1 VEGGAES
8 ADKHMTTYPEE
19 ARKTAAKIE
28 LILKVAKAAFFDA
41 IDFLSCIETLEAGN
55 RREIIQSLAAA
66 KAERTADLVQRAL
79 FGHCLMSVMTAFD
92 PIRRRGD
99 FHLRVAMKLVAE
111 QTPRMALCRMENTNL
126 ADIEAAERHWAR
138 CLNFQ
143 HLESLRTYRNKSVA
157 HMSQSPADME
167 QPLVHQLFELAR
179 MTAKV
184 AELLAR
190 GTGIAQVS
198 LGSQVEPFRESGR
211 TFWDKWKQVPEC

>member
-1 VEGGAES
+1 
-8 ADKHMTTYPEE
+8 MTTYPEE
-19 ARKTAAKIE
+19 ARETAAKVD

-55 RREIIQSLAAA
+55 RQEIIQSLAAA
-66 KAERTADLVQRAL
+66 KAGRTADLVQRAL

-92 PIRRRGD
+92 PMRPND
-99 FHLRVAMKLVAE
+99 FHLGVGMSLVAE
-111 QTPRMALCRMENTNL
+111 QTPRMALCKMKNTNL
-126 ADIEAAERHWAR
+126 ADIEAAERHWAE

-157 HMSQSPADME
+157 HMSQFPADME
-167 QPLVHQLFELAR
+167 QPFVHQLFDLAR

-190 GTGIAQVS
+190 GTGVAQVS

-211 TFWDKWKQVPEC
+211 AFWDKWKQCDVPEC